1 LVQKV
6 VEKGPAWEERIEK
19 ILESITITEGDFK
32 RKGASSEIH
41 ARILEV
47 VQDEWNKCRS
57 PVFEERA
64 FQIDFV
70 GRTFSRHGKVELA
83 IEVDTWWKPTGNWV
97 KLLDI
102 NAVNKI
108 WIYVCREKD
117 KASKYFENAVKDFRK
132 LAKLRG
138 EDNTNNITLFMKV
151 ADQKTVYKH
160 HLFE

>member
-1 LVQKV
+1 MAQRVS
-6 VEKGPAWEERIEK
+6 EKIFNWEEKVEK
-19 ILESITITEGDFK
+19 ILEGIKITESDFK

-41 ARILEV
+41 ARILEA
-47 VQDEWNKCRS
+47 VQDEWNKCRN

-102 NAVNKI
+102 NSANKI

-117 KASKYFENAVKDFRK
+117 KASKQFESAVKNFRK

-138 EDNTNNITLFMKV
+138 EDNANNVTLFMKV
-151 ADQKTVYKH
+151 ADEKDVKKFR
-160 HLFE
+160 LFE